1 MTDKQN
7 PGAARTAAGANRN
20 SSNGPPDTMD
30 RAGGTTRKTVTDLCI
45 VVDWCATPLDPLPR
59 KTDTT

>member
-1 MTDKQN
+1 
-7 PGAARTAAGANRN
+7 
-20 SSNGPPDTMD
+20 MD